1 MSKGAVNMN
10 ENNVEYYTPK
20 SIVDYFGRFD
30 YDPATTPAKAAD
42 LGIPNYDTI
51 ETDGLKSDWT
61 KYRNI
66 WINPPFNR
74 KDEFWDKA
82 CKTYAKVRNH
92 ICFLCPTAFL
102 TTRRFHNSLVANGIA
117 ATIYLPNSR
126 IKFQSGIGMDG
137 KSPAFGSI
145 IVVPS
150 DTCALRLVDFES
162 ENKLV
167 A

>member
-20 SIVDYFGRFD
+20 SVVDYFGRFD
-30 YDPATTPAKAAD
+30 YDPATIPEKAAD

-51 ETDGLKSDWT
+51 ETDGLKTDWT

-74 KDEFWDKA
+74 KHEFWNKV
-82 CKTYAKVRNH
+82 CKTYAQTRNR
-92 ICFLCPTAFL
+92 IYFLCPVEFL
-102 TTRRFHNSLVANGIA
+102 TTKRFHNSLVANDIKV
-117 ATIYLPNSR
+117 IVFVPNGR
-126 IKFQSGIGMDG
+126 IKFQSGVGLNE
-137 KSPAFGSI
+137 KSPAFGS
-145 IVVPS
+145 VVVMPS
-150 DTCALRLVDFES
+150 DRCGLFLVDFES